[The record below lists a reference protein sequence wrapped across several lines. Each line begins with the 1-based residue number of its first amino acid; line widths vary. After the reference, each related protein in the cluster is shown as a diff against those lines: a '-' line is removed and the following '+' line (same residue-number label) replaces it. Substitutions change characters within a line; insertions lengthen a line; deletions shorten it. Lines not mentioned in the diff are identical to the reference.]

1 MMKYLSAR
9 RKAIAIF
16 CCALFLFQVVAPVAS
31 FALTSGPSQPEVQ
44 SFQAAGANDMVDLF
58 SGDFSYNI
66 PLFELPGPNGGYPF
80 NLSYQSGI
88 GMDQEASWVGLGWS
102 LNPGAITRQMRG
114 LPDEFRGDDI
124 KTKMSIKPSITVGL
138 SAGASVE
145 VFGAD
150 GVSLK
155 TGFSVSQNNNKGMG
169 YSIDGSVGFAKAA
182 GGGMTRGIGLDIS
195 LDSKEGVNL
204 QPSLSLSGK
213 IGEVG
218 LGAGYNSKS
227 GLSNI
232 SFFHSINYSM
242 TGKGEKNYKG
252 ERKNKT
258 VNTSFSGSSTLSLAH
273 PGYTPQITMP
283 MKNLNLSAEFKPGGS
298 FWGIFANLYVR
309 GFYNEQRLGKDRKI
323 VTTDAFGYMNYQY
336 AEDPTALL
344 DFNREKDG
352 MVMKESPNLGIPS
365 LTYDVY
371 SVTGQGIA
379 AMYRPMRNDYGV
391 IHDQQ
396 MSSESNGG
404 ALGVDVGPA
413 ASHIGVNLSINH
425 SKSTSGPW
433 TENNDFATD
442 AAFQRKTLN
451 DPYEPW
457 YFKVHGETNIES
469 SKHLADLGGDK
480 AVRVELSGTSAQKR
494 LLDNKTVGYDAPQNA
509 SINRER
515 KNRNQVIQPI
525 TNEQLLNGVVEVL
538 PEFRIKYVNEDGDTV
553 NFIRDSSGKKHH
565 IAGFTALTPE
575 GLRYN
580 YALPAYNHKQVE
592 VTFSAQGEDPATGR
606 TSVTTHGDEGDPKFE
621 WEGTDEFLKSVELP
635 PFTHSHL
642 LTSILGPD
650 YVDLTNNGVSDD
662 DLGYWVKFTYRRTAS
677 AYKWRDPFSKAHYQ
691 RGWETDPR
699 DDKGSFVYGQK
710 EIWHL
715 AKAETKSH
723 IAVFE
728 ITTEGRLDGKGV
740 LYKFQDNDETGPAV
754 HKLQRIKLY
763 SRLAGPNA
771 PIKIVN
777 FTYDNELC
785 KGLYQGQPA
794 AGKLTLKQLSFAYGG
809 TTRGTLNPYKFEYS
823 STNPNYD
830 ANAYDRWGN
839 YKPYPSGE
847 FSHNRDFPYV
857 PQDSLD
863 KPSVDANASAWSLTK
878 IQLPSGG
885 KIALDY
891 ESDDYAYVQHLPAM
905 QMMEVVDPASGSTET
920 STFNLSETRGPNLP
934 ASLVKVRFKL
944 ESGVSG
950 TLTPEQQEAEV
961 LKYLD
966 VRRKQLYFK
975 AKVNLRKAGENFH
988 EYISGYATLE
998 IRPKIPVNG
1007 VMRSTMG
1014 LETRPGDVSGQYAY
1028 GYFHVLT
1035 EEGNGNIYHPFSLR
1049 AWQHLRTNQPEL
1061 ASAGRKL
1068 SQTNDPGDRIDQIKS
1083 LGSVGTQIRQMFE
1096 GFYRYCDDKHWG
1108 REVIVGKSW
1117 IRLNSQGVKYGGGL
1131 RVRQVTMSDE
1141 WSEDKEGIYGQVY
1154 EYTMVEKGAIIS
1166 SGVAANEP
1174 IVGGDENALRYAKK
1188 YVQSVPLRAD
1198 NNLFFEYPVNESYY
1212 PGSQVGYRKVT
1223 VWSLASAYA
1232 ANIAVKNVTLPNGR
1246 NLFPKGAGIS
1256 YGTTGKT
1263 EHVFFTA
1270 KDFPVITDETDKA
1283 NKPSKFSVPVP
1294 FLGNL
1299 AISKLITS
1307 QGYSIV
1313 TNDMHGKPKMVSNYR
1328 QDKLGN
1334 VEAEPISWV
1343 KYNYLSEERI
1353 YEQAKVNALVN
1364 TLKDN
1369 GDNTL
1374 SVASGVAQTKVTLGQ
1389 ETELFSDMRQYEDK
1403 AWSGGARFN
1412 TDIVYI
1418 PIAFVTV
1425 PIPVFVVW
1433 PSIGKTENL
1442 LRMSVTNKVIFKS
1455 GILEST
1461 EAYDGGSKMI
1471 TRNVKWD
1478 KLTGTP
1484 MLTVTNNNFD
1494 APIYNYSIL
1503 ANSQYE
1509 GMGAAFKNIG
1519 LTFSMSS
1526 VVKDPYKEGVY
1537 DFYSSMK
1544 GSLYPGDEIILFE
1557 DGAELNK
1564 PLAKAVYM
1572 GEIDGDN
1579 LIFTQ
1584 QQLRAK
1590 NYQCMIT
1597 RSGYR
1602 NQLSVNAGNITAL
1615 DNDPSVPGT
1624 SVSYKKRIT
1633 IVKPAQ

>member
-44 SFQAAGANDMVDLF
+44 SFQAAGASDMVDLF

-114 LPDEFRGDDI
+114 LPDEFKGDDI
-124 KTKMSIKPSITVGL
+124 KTKMSIKPSVTVGL
-138 SAGASVE
+138 GAGATVE

-150 GVSLK
+150 GLSLRA
-155 TGFSVSQNNNKGMG
+155 GFSVSQNNYKGMG

-182 GGGMTRGIGLDIS
+182 GGGMTGGIGLDIS

-204 QPSLSLSGK
+204 QPSLNLSGK

-232 SFFHSINYSM
+232 SFYHSVNYSM
-242 TGKGEKNYKG
+242 TGKGAKNYRG
-252 ERKNKT
+252 ERKDKT
-258 VNTSFSGSSTLSLAH
+258 INTSFSGSSTLSLAH

-298 FWGIFANLYVR
+298 WWGIFGNLYVR
-309 GFYNEQRLGKDRKI
+309 GFYSEQHLDKDKKTI
-323 VTTDAFGYMNYQY
+323 TSDAFGYMNYQY
-336 AEDPTALL
+336 ATDPMALM

-365 LTYDVY
+365 LTYDIY

-396 MSSESNGG
+396 VSSESNGG
-404 ALGVDVGPA
+404 AVGVDVGPA

-425 SKSTSGPW
+425 SKSTSGAW
-433 TENNDFATD
+433 TENNGFATA
-442 AAFQRKTLN
+442 AAFQGKTLN

-469 SKHLADLGGDK
+469 SQHLTSLGGDR
-480 AVRVELSGTSAQKR
+480 AVRVELSGTGAQQS
-494 LLDNKTVGYDAPQNA
+494 LVDNKKVSYPAPQNA
-509 SINRER
+509 SINRNR
-515 KNRNQVIQPI
+515 KNRNQVIQPVM
-525 TNEQLLNGVVEVL
+525 NEQLLTGDQELL
-538 PEFRIKYVNEDGDTV
+538 PEFKIRYLNEGGGEQPYT
-553 NFIRDSSGKKHH
+553 RSSLEKHH

-592 VTFSAQGEDPATGR
+592 VSFSAQGEDPATGR
-606 TSVTTHGDEGDPKFE
+606 TSVTTHGDEGDPKYD
-621 WEGTDEFLKSVELP
+621 WNGTDEFLKSVEVP
-635 PFTHSHL
+635 AFTHAHL

-650 YVDLTNNGVSDD
+650 YVDLTNDGVSDD
-662 DLGYWVKFTYRRTAS
+662 DLGYWVRFTYQRTAS
-677 AYKWRDPFSKAHYQ
+677 AYKWRDPFSKAHFQ

-740 LYKFQDNDETGPAV
+740 LYKFQDSDETGPAV

-763 SRLAGPNA
+763 ARLAGPTT

-777 FTYDNELC
+777 FTYDSELC
-785 KGLYQGQPA
+785 KGLYGQPA
-794 AGKLTLKQLSFAYGG
+794 AGKLTLKQLTFAYGG

-830 ANAYDRWGN
+830 THAYDRWGN
-839 YKPYPSGE
+839 YKPYPAGE

-857 PQDSLD
+857 SQNPSD
-863 KPSVDANASAWSLTK
+863 KAAIDASASAWSLKK

-885 KIALDY
+885 KITVDY

-905 QMMEVVDPASGSTET
+905 QMMEIVNPDNASAPGA
-920 STFNLSETRGPNLP
+920 TFNLSGHRSSGLSDNH
-934 ASLVKVRFKL
+934 VKIRFKL
-944 ESGVSG
+944 ESPVTGSP
-950 TLTPEQQEAEV
+950 TAAQQQAEV

-966 VRRKQLYFK
+966 IRRKQLYFK
-975 AKVNLRKAGENFH
+975 VKVNLRKSGENFH
-988 EYISGYATLE
+988 EFISGYATLE
-998 IRPKIPVNG
+998 TESTIGG
-1007 VMRSTMG
+1007 VTTMG
-1014 LETRPGDVSGQYAY
+1014 LEANSGSPAGQYDY
-1028 GYFHVLT
+1028 GYFHVKT
-1035 EEGNGNIYHPFSLR
+1035 EEGNGHKYHPFSMR

-1061 ASAGRKL
+1061 ANSGRKL
-1068 SQTNDPGDRIDQIKS
+1068 SQTNDAGDRIDQIKS
-1083 LGSVGTQIRQMFE
+1083 LGSVGTQVRQMFQ
-1096 GFYRYCDDKHWG
+1096 GFYDYCNDKAWG
-1108 REVIVGKSW
+1108 KEIIVGKSW
-1117 IRLNSQGVKYGGGL
+1117 IRLNSPDKIKYGGGL

-1154 EYTMVEKGAIIS
+1154 EYTTQENGATIS

-1232 ANIAVKNVTLPNGR
+1232 SNVVVKNITLSNGS

-1263 EHVFFTA
+1263 THEFFTA
-1270 KDFPVITDETDKA
+1270 KEFPVITDETDKV
-1283 NKPSKFSVPVP
+1283 NKPSKLSVPVP
-1294 FLGNL
+1294 FVGNL

-1328 QDKLGN
+1328 QDKSGN
-1334 VEAEPISWV
+1334 MEAEPISWV
-1343 KYNYLSEERI
+1343 KYNYLSEEKI
-1353 YEQAKVNALVN
+1353 YEQAKVNALIN

-1374 SVASGVAQTKVTLGQ
+1374 SVLSGGTTTKVTLGQ

-1418 PIAFVTV
+1418 PIAFVIV
-1425 PIPVFVVW
+1425 PIPVIVAW

-1442 LRMSVTNKVIFKS
+1442 LRMSVTNKIIFKS

-1478 KLTGTP
+1478 KLTGAP
-1484 MLTVTNNNFD
+1484 VLTVTNNNFD
-1494 APIYNYSIL
+1494 APIYNYAIL
-1503 ANSQYE
+1503 AHSQYE
-1509 GMGAAFKNIG
+1509 GMGAAFKNTG

-1537 DFYSSMK
+1537 DFYSPMA
-1544 GSLYPGDEIILFE
+1544 GSLYPGDEVILFE
-1557 DGAELNK
+1557 DVVDLNK
-1564 PLAKAVYM
+1564 PLAKAIYM
-1572 GEIDGDN
+1572 GEIEGDN

-1584 QQLRAK
+1584 QQLTAK
-1590 NYQCMIT
+1590 KYKCMIT

-1602 NQLSVNAGNITAL
+1602 NQLSVSAGSISAL

-1624 SVSYKKRIT
+1624 PVSYEKKIT
-1633 IVKPAQ
+1633 VVKTAQ